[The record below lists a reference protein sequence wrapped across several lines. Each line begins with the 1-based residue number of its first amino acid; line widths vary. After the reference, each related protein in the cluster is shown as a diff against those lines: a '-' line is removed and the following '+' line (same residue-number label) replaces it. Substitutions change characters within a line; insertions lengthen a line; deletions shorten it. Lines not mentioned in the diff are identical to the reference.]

1 MSSKTTVE
9 VTCPAC
15 GAKHKVS
22 IWKSINTTLDPEM
35 KQAVRDRSA
44 FLFTCPSCGYQTHLS
59 YGFLY
64 HQMEDGIL
72 IHLANSEK
80 NAEEIYKMIK
90 DKDAVGFFSF
100 ADQDYLIRIVMSDKQ
115 FREKLFIFDA
125 GLDDRIIELYKIFV
139 LAMFQKESEE
149 VFDKIG
155 LYFYTD
161 NDGKHYIQIIA
172 DNKTKGVVEME
183 NDIYENLC
191 RDYMPRLK
199 DIRKDEPFI
208 DRQWALEMM
217 DSFAKKQKE
226 EDESCPK

>member
-64 HQMEDGIL
+64 YQMEDGIL

-80 NAEEIYKMIK
+80 NAEEINSIK
-90 DKDAVGFFSF
+90 QNNK
-100 ADQDYLIRIVMSDKQ
+100 K
-115 FREKLFIFDA
+115 KT
-125 GLDDRIIELYKIFV
+125 
-139 LAMFQKESEE
+139 
-149 VFDKIG
+149 VF
-155 LYFYTD
+155 
-161 NDGKHYIQIIA
+161 
-172 DNKTKGVVEME
+172 
-183 NDIYENLC
+183 NDIINKEKNNNNLFSNQTISYNSHKSDIKENNKENINLNNKEKIKT
-191 RDYMPRLK
+191 DFVKNYINKLNETNNL
-199 DIRKDEPFI
+199 DIRKINSLKQNIPKSNTNSNFLKLKNINSEKSLSNHL
-208 DRQWALEMM
+208 RN
-217 DSFAKKQKE
+217 DSYCNSIENHK
-226 EDESCPK
+226 